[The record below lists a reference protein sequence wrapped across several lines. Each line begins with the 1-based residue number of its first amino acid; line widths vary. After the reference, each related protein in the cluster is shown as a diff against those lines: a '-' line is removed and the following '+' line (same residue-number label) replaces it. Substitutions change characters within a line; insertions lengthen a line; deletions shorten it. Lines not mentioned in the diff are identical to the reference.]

1 MNQNKAIATNL
12 TVLFLIFLAV
22 MLSWNS
28 FFGTAAEEQ
37 AAYHICAYVQ
47 VVYEAPCEQT
57 WLVYNHMPELE
68 ICQSMFGNPDVEDA
82 GDWARCLEDEGVRLR

>member
-1 MNQNKAIATNL
+1 MDQNKAIGTIL

-22 MLSWNS
+22 MLSGNW
-28 FFGTAAEEQ
+28 FFGTAAEEL

-47 VVYEAPCEQT
+47 VVYEVPCEQT

-68 ICQSMFGNPDVEDA
+68 ICQSRLGSPDVEDA